1 MTYRRNGVDLVVFI
15 RLIMQMES
23 FAGKD
28 WELRYMTKL
37 TGLSMKRR

>member
-1 MTYRRNGVDLVVFI
+1 MTYRRNSIDLVVFI

-28 WELRYMTKL
+28 WELRYTTKL
-37 TGLSMKRR
+37 TGLSTKRK